1 MTMKTS
7 LYSKANVKNKL
18 TDKQRIFVAEYLID
32 RNATQAAIRAG
43 FSENGARQAGS
54 RLLSNVNVRSLID
67 QKIERQIK
75 RAELT
80 ADKVNEVLA
89 GMIMTDACDLYEE
102 GPDGTMIPKS
112 ADELTSRQRASI
124 QEITLMAG
132 ADGSG
137 YQRIKQYDRLR
148 AIDIYYKRTGIY
160 SDSGTTNNIAKMH
173 VNILELNAAKRRA
186 GLPEIEE

>member
-1 MTMKTS
+1 
-7 LYSKANVKNKL
+7 
-18 TDKQRIFVAEYLID
+18 
-32 RNATQAAIRAG
+32 
-43 FSENGARQAGS
+43 
-54 RLLSNVNVRSLID
+54 
-67 QKIERQIK
+67 
-75 RAELT
+75 
-80 ADKVNEVLA
+80 
-89 GMIMTDACDLYEE
+89 MTDACDLYEE

>member
-1 MTMKTS
+1 MNEAS
-7 LYSKANVKNKL
+7 LKKL

-54 RLLSNVNVRSLID
+54 RLLSNVDVRSLID
-67 QKIERQIK
+67 QKIEKQIK

>member
-1 MTMKTS
+1 M
-7 LYSKANVKNKL
+7 KNKL

-54 RLLSNVNVRSLID
+54 RLLTNVVVRSLID
-67 QKIERQIK
+67 QKIEKQIK
-75 RAELT
+75 KAELT

-89 GMIMTDACDLYEE
+89 GMIMTDACDMYEE

-124 QEITLMAG
+124 QEITLVAG

>member
-1 MTMKTS
+1 MSIKTN
-7 LYSKANVKNKL
+7 LDRKVNVKNKL
-18 TDKQRIFVAEYLID
+18 TDKQKIFVAVYLID
-32 RNATQAAIRAG
+32 RNSTQAAIKAG
-43 FSENGARQAGS
+43 YSENGARQAGS
-54 RLLSNVNVRSLID
+54 RLLTNVVVRRLID
-67 QKIERQIK
+67 QKIGEQIK

-89 GMIMTDACDLYEE
+89 GMILTDAYDLYEE

-112 ADELTSRQRASI
+112 VNELTPRQRASI
-124 QEITLMAG
+124 QEITMMAG

-148 AIDIYYKRTGIY
+148 AIDIYYKRTGVY
-160 SDSGTTNNIAKMH
+160 SDSGATNNIARMH